1 MMKPVS
7 AALIAALLLS
17 GPALAKPK
25 KKKVDAVEA
34 VVADWRKTVTES
46 DLDRLR
52 DWRTSFTKALDKAK
66 LAGNAE
72 SIAREGRLLDPDA
85 ALEAAAPPA
94 GQYRCR
100 VIKLG
105 AQNPRM
111 ADYVVFPTYNC
122 SISDEGGVMGFA
134 KSQGMQRPIG
144 LFFPGDSRRMI
155 FLGTM
160 MLGDETRAMEYGRD
174 STRDMAGAFER
185 IGEKKWRLILPKPR
199 FESMMDVIEI
209 VPSDGPQSRVGSLAL
224 AL

>member
-7 AALIAALLLS
+7 AALIAAILCA

-25 KKKVDAVEA
+25 KKKAEPVEI
-34 VVADWRKTVTES
+34 VTADWRKTATAS
-46 DLDRLR
+46 DQDRLR
-52 DWRTSFTKALDKAK
+52 DWRSAFIKALDKAR
-66 LAGNAE
+66 LAGNSE
-72 SIAREGRLLDPDA
+72 SIAREGRLLEPDA

-111 ADYVVFPTYNC
+111 ADYVVYPVYNC

-134 KSQGMQRPIG
+134 KAQGIQRPIG

-185 IGEKKWRLILPKPR
+185 IGEKRWRLILPKPR

-209 VPSDGPQSRVGSLAL
+209 VPISDQQSRMGSLAL